1 MVTNDAVNI
10 HFMVV
15 SKQKKDSGQAYVSL
29 AQTASTN
36 GGGEPTEEEN
46 QWRRRTN
53 GGIMHAWGHMVKLWL
68 PYLPH
73 YCMHPFM
80 YVYVS

>member
-1 MVTNDAVNI
+1 MQSMADIAQCRLMVTNDAVNI

-46 QWRRRTN
+46 Q
-53 GGIMHAWGHMVKLWL
+53 
-68 PYLPH
+68 
-73 YCMHPFM
+73 
-80 YVYVS
+80 